1 MDYNRLFYMNIT
13 YSCNNRCVFC
23 ISHNTQNHSKE
34 VTNPIILIQNANT
47 KYHFDNK
54 DIFVINGGEPT
65 LSSDFDLILTYLIK
79 LECKIIVYTNGR
91 LLKNYNSYFN
101 NSNIYWIVPFYGL
114 EENHDKYTGV
124 AGAYLETLSSLR
136 NIQNKNNISIKFLI
150 HKEEQLEDFF
160 RLAEILKPDIKEI
173 HISFILNNNFSH
185 RYHLAEKI
193 KDLICYIQNN
203 FILKLSNIPLCQLKM
218 DFNLSSIQINRI
230 KEYYYIAENNDVKKI
245 NYDKDHKWNENC
257 ELCKLLAICCDTYK
271 KYRVLKID
279 KSIISLEEE

>member
-124 AGAYLETLSSLR
+124 AGAYWKL
-136 NIQNKNNISIKFLI
+136 FLG
-150 HKEEQLEDFF
+150 
-160 RLAEILKPDIKEI
+160 
-173 HISFILNNNFSH
+173 
-185 RYHLAEKI
+185 
-193 KDLICYIQNN
+193 
-203 FILKLSNIPLCQLKM
+203 
-218 DFNLSSIQINRI
+218 
-230 KEYYYIAENNDVKKI
+230 V
-245 NYDKDHKWNENC
+245 
-257 ELCKLLAICCDTYK
+257 
-271 KYRVLKID
+271 
-279 KSIISLEEE
+279 